1 MCRLNLKYRLV
12 FIWFFRIYYD
22 RLAQAFFRFRIEVLR
37 GLIFLNVKQYLLTLN
52 SRLKGSPDLSFIFHS
67 SVELWQ
73 CRNGFERQNNTYLS
87 TSYKVTK
94 ATCLAYVQLNEYETD
109 PYFLELSHHLT
120 SYCFEISED
129 LHRFARN
136 LQHLLTKLFLLLFLN
151 NFRRQTIRKTIL

>member
-1 MCRLNLKYRLV
+1 MCRQTKSKMPSCIYMVLV
-12 FIWFFRIYYD
+12 NIFYH

-73 CRNGFERQNNTYLS
+73 CRNGFERQNNRYLL

-94 ATCLAYVQLNEYETD
+94 ATCLAFVQLNEYEIA

-120 SYCFEISED
+120 SYCFKISED
-129 LHRFARN
+129 LHIFARTLWHN
-136 LQHLLTKLFLLLFLN
+136 LSA
-151 NFRRQTIRKTIL
+151 